1 MVDLFCSGVW
11 EHLVPTE
18 APVQTN
24 LELDSS
30 ELSPSYIFNPDP
42 YIRCLY
48 SYLTGAPVPMVT
60 LEPPAPKTWTS
71 AIRRTSATTASAATS
86 QAALSASVGPATRGP
101 FATMSLT
108 SVSPTLAWSVV
119 HFLGFPI
126 LLILTTHPA
135 QHGNCTNLVNN
146 YRCDCLLGFEGEQQQ
161 QQHHQ
166 QS

>member
-18 APVQTN
+18 APAQTN

-119 HFLGFPI
+119 STFPRI
-126 LLILTTHPA
+126 PHSSDIDNPLCAAWELHQP
-135 QHGNCTNLVNN
+135 
-146 YRCDCLLGFEGEQQQ
+146 GEQLPMRL
-161 QQHHQ
+161 
-166 QS
+166 SPWLRR